1 MHSLNNFTFELK
13 FHSVSN
19 ASLALC
25 CQEAK
30 SCYDEHNWGSWSGE
44 GMAPLFLLPD
54 VLAPVVYRCRHVLVH
69 SSACPTPHLF
79 LKLMSVLYVVIK
91 LSPLAQALFLQ
102 KIVWLHYILISIC
115 TAYSLPLFHS
125 SLQYYTLD
133 GHLDCFQFE
142 YCKQS
147 YK

>member
-44 GMAPLFLLPD
+44 GMAPFFLLPD
-54 VLAPVVYRCRHVLVH
+54 VLAPVIYQCRHVLVH

-102 KIVWLHYILISIC
+102 KIVWLHYILIFIYTKLSFIFFPPGC
-115 TAYSLPLFHS
+115 EFKSLLSFLNSVIWGNPLAF
-125 SLQYYTLD
+125 
-133 GHLDCFQFE
+133 
-142 YCKQS
+142 
-147 YK
+147 